1 MELEKSSTW
10 NTSNAKSKQLP
21 ADRNS
26 GLANGHKPIVNPLY
40 DDDEFDVDTETPFLA
55 ALSHTDLLKPDKRN
69 DGALGDGGNNIPAVE
84 DGEILENSTDD
95 AVFKERKTHRSASRS
110 SRNDSK
116 SKRRSKSRSRKS
128 KNYSPE
134 RRSSSGRV
142 RGERDRSSS
151 YADRDKKRQKTTDAV
166 KMRESMNCDK
176 RESKRFVSTC
186 FVALPL
192 PVNSF

>member
-1 MELEKSSTW
+1 MELEKPSTW

-21 ADRNS
+21 ADRN
-26 GLANGHKPIVNPLY
+26 LVLVNGHKPIVNPLY

-55 ALSHTDLLKPDKRN
+55 ALSHTDLLKSDKRV
-69 DGALGDGGNNIPAVE
+69 DAAPGDDRNNIPVVE

-95 AVFKERKTHRSASRS
+95 AVFKDRKSHRSASRS

-134 RRSSSGRV
+134 QRSSSGRV
-142 RGERDRSSS
+142 RSSS
-151 YADRDKKRQKTTDAV
+151 YADRDKKRLKTTDAA
-166 KMRESMNCDK
+166 KKRESINCDK
-176 RESKRFVSTC
+176 RESKRFVLTC
-186 FVALPL
+186 FVALPF
-192 PVNSF
+192 PVYSF